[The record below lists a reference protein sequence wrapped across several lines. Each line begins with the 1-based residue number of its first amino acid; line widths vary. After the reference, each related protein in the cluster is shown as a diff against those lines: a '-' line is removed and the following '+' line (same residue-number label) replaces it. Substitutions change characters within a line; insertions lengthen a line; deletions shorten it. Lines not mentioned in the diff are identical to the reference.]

1 MDSKNR
7 ESFEIDVQSPEKPQ
21 CGTAISLPI
30 LPPHLRNRTVEE
42 RQALEKRLVRRLDI
56 RLMPMLVLIYILNYL
71 DRNAIAAAK
80 LAGLTEDLQLSSVQF
95 QTSVSV
101 LFVGLVL
108 ICYEYV
114 LRLTVISYILMQV
127 PSNLFLNKVGKPALY
142 LPTCMVAWGV
152 LCGASGAAQNF
163 GGLVACRFLLGF
175 VEAAYFPGCMVTLSA
190 WYTRKELALRTAI
203 LYCGSLLSGA
213 FSGLIAAGITDN
225 MDGVR
230 GLRAWRWLFIIEGA
244 ITVVVAF
251 SAYFVLVNFP
261 HNTTG
266 ISDTERE
273 LAIWRLQKD
282 IGAQGEESE
291 ENLSLVGGFKQ
302 CIADWKVWFLVTLV
316 FGATSSGTI
325 NSFFPTVV
333 EGLGKDR
340 IQTLLLTVPPYI
352 LACIVAMLVSLSAD
366 RSGERYFHFTIPLW
380 TSIAGFIIS
389 ASTTQFGPRYF
400 AFMIML
406 PGVYTAFIIGITWVA
421 NTLPRPSAKKAAA
434 LAFANAIGNC
444 SSVYSPYL
452 YPSSGAPRFV
462 LAMSVNAATSLLAIS
477 TATIFRVLLQRL
489 NKGMERE
496 EAEEYDQEGRWV
508 AGFRYLL

>member
-1 MDSKNR
+1 MDSKKN
-7 ESFEIDVQSPEKPQ
+7 ENFDMGHLSPEKAQ
-21 CGTAISLPI
+21 HGEAIDISQ
-30 LPPHLRNRTVEE
+30 LPPLLQNLAVEE
-42 RQALEKRLVRRLDI
+42 REALEKRLVRRLDI

-80 LAGLTEDLQLSSVQF
+80 LAGLTEDLELSSVQF
-95 QTSVSV
+95 QTCVSV
-101 LFVGLVL
+101 LFVG
-108 ICYEYV
+108 
-114 LRLTVISYILMQV
+114 YILMQV

-142 LPTCMVAWGV
+142 LPTCMVAWGI

-190 WYTRKELALRTAI
+190 WYTRKELSLRTAI

-213 FSGLIAAGITDN
+213 FSGLIAAAITDN

-230 GLRAWRWLFIIEGA
+230 GLRAWRWIFIIEGA

-251 SAYFVLVNFP
+251 SAYFVLINFP

-273 LAIWRLQKD
+273 LAIWRLRKD
-282 IGAQGEESE
+282 IGAQDEEPE

-302 CIADWKVWFLVTLV
+302 CISDWKVWFLVTLV

-333 EGLGKDR
+333 EGLGKDK

-352 LACIVAMLVSLSAD
+352 LACIVAMLVSLNAD

-380 TSIAGFIIS
+380 VSIAGFIIS

-400 AFMIML
+400 ALMIML

-444 SSVYSPYL
+444 SSIYSPYL

-462 LAMSVNAATSLLAIS
+462 LAMSVNAATSLLSII
-477 TATIFRVLLQRL
+477 TASIFRFLLQRL
-489 NKGMERE
+489 NKGLDRE
-496 EAEEYDQEGRWV
+496 EVEECDQEGERV
-508 AGFRYLL
+508 QKFRFLL

>member
-1 MDSKNR
+1 MEIKKH
-7 ESFEIDVQSPEKPQ
+7 ESRDFDHHTPDKLQ
-21 CGTAISLPI
+21 CGTTISLSH
-30 LPPHLRNRTVEE
+30 LPPLLQDIATQELE
-42 RQALEKRLVRRLDI
+42 ALEKRLVRRIDI

-80 LAGLTEDLQLSSVQF
+80 LAGITEDLELSSVQF
-95 QTSVSV
+95 QTSVSI
-101 LFVGLVL
+101 LFVG
-108 ICYEYV
+108 
-114 LRLTVISYILMQV
+114 YILMQV
-127 PSNLFLNKVGKPALY
+127 PSNLFLNKVGKPAIY
-142 LPTCMVAWGV
+142 LPTCMVIWTNIPPSEPRAKYIQR
-152 LCGASGAAQNF
+152 AFYAEQAEQSKT
-163 GGLVACRFLLGF
+163 LVVWSHVGF

-190 WYTRKELALRTAI
+190 WYTRKELSLRTAI
-203 LYCGSLLSGA
+203 LYCGSLLAGA
-213 FSGLIAAGITDN
+213 FSGLIAAGITDS

-261 HNTTG
+261 HNTSG
-266 ISDTERE
+266 ISAQERE
-273 LAIWRLQKD
+273 LALWRRQKD
-282 IGAQGEESE
+282 IGAQNVGAE
-291 ENLSLVGGFKQ
+291 ENPSLGEGFKQ
-302 CIADWKVWFLVTLV
+302 CVADWKVWFLVTLV
-316 FGATSSGTI
+316 FGATSGGTI

-352 LACIVAMLVSLSAD
+352 LACIVAMLVSLNAD

-380 TSIAGFIIS
+380 VSIAGFIIS

-421 NTLPRPSAKKAAA
+421 NTIPRPSSKKAAA

-444 SSVYSPYL
+444 SSIYSPYL

-462 LAMSVNAATSLLAIS
+462 LAMSVNAATSLLSIATS
-477 TATIFRVLLQRL
+477 TIFRFLLRNL
-489 NKGMERE
+489 NKKLEGQDVEECEEGGRRKER
-496 EAEEYDQEGRWV
+496 
-508 AGFRYLL
+508 FRYLL